1 MHKPADGRP
10 QTYPV
15 VFRTDGRT
23 PEAGGLTVS
32 EQGLLFLGGT
42 ARRQRRLSVPLADV
56 AEIRIARLPAERLNG
71 HATFVLERQRRSSIQ
86 VAPLGAG
93 LLHEIFDL
101 LTALTSE
108 EPSRSDRLAVTVP
121 LKAGCLPQARKLLSL
136 GPPVDPAALDLTS
149 HEVYLRD
156 GEAIFVFRGPN
167 ARARIG
173 KAMRTPALWRA
184 SLAWQDCIAG
194 PPRIR
199 TPTDTP
205 PDEST
210 LAYSWTSS

>member
-1 MHKPADGRP
+1 MHKREGGRP

-23 PEAGGLTVS
+23 PTAGGLTVS
-32 EQGLLFLGGT
+32 EEGLLFLGGT
-42 ARRQRRLSVPLADV
+42 ARRQRRLIVPLADV
-56 AEIRIARLPAERLNG
+56 VEVHIARLPAERLNG
-71 HATFVLERQRRSSIQ
+71 HSTFVLERQRRSPIQ

-101 LTALTSE
+101 LIALTSE
-108 EPSRSDRLAVTVP
+108 ERSRSDRLAVSVP
-121 LKAGCLPQARKLLSL
+121 LKAGCLPQAQKLLAL
-136 GPPVDPAALDLTS
+136 GPPVDPSALALTS
-149 HEVYLRD
+149 HEVYLRE
-156 GEAIFVFRGPN
+156 GEAVFVFRGPN

-184 SLAWQDCIAG
+184 SVNWQDCIAG
-194 PPRIR
+194 PPRIH

-205 PDEST
+205 PNKST
-210 LAYSWTSS
+210 LAYSWTAK